1 MTAKQLSGTYSP
13 DGSKYVALADG
24 NGNLVVT
31 STSST
36 GNPKQIAGASQAPDG
51 SIYLTL
57 TNGSG
62 TLV

>member
-1 MTAKQLSGTYSP
+1 MVTKQLTGTYSP
-13 DGSKYVALADG
+13 DGSKYAALADG

-36 GNPKQIAGASQAPDG
+36 GSPKQLAGAQAPDG